1 MEMKNLYMPELARV
15 EDIKE
20 ETPNIRTLTI
30 SLEGQKPV
38 NSLPGQFVELT
49 VFGCGEFPVSV
60 SDVSGPAG
68 ERFQTTVQRIGKVTK
83 EIANLSAGS
92 AIGVR
97 GPFGNGFPLAEM
109 QGKDICIVTGGVGLA
124 AVRHL
129 INYIVENR
137 DQYGKLQLLHGAR
150 TPGDLIYKDFLFNKE
165 KAQEQGIEIL
175 LTVDQ
180 PDAGWEGHAGVVT
193 GLFKRITVDPA
204 RTVAV
209 VCGPGIMMKFASQAL
224 SDVGFSD
231 GRILL
236 SMERRMQCGMGMCGH
251 CMVGQKRVCLDGPIF
266 TYGSIKDSLE
276 KAF

>member
-1 MEMKNLYMPELARV
+1 MKNLYMPELALV

-30 SLEGQKPV
+30 SLEGRNPF
-38 NSLPGQFVELT
+38 NSLPGQFIELT
-49 VFGCGEFPVSV
+49 IFGCGEFPVSV
-60 SDVSGPAG
+60 SAVPGPDL
-68 ERFQTTVQRIGKVTK
+68 FQTTIQQIGKVTK
-83 EIANLSAGS
+83 EIASLSVGS
-92 AIGVR
+92 AIGIR
-97 GPFGNGFPLAEM
+97 GPFGNGFPLFEM

-137 DQYGKLQLLHGAR
+137 GQYGKVQLLHGAR
-150 TPGDLIYKDFLFNKE
+150 TPGDLIYKEFLFNKE

-180 PDAGWEGHAGVVT
+180 TDAGWEGNVGVVT
-193 GLFKRITVDPA
+193 ELFKRTTVDPA
-204 RTVAV
+204 NTVAV
-209 VCGPGIMMKFASQAL
+209 VCGPGIMMKFASQGLAEM
-224 SDVGFSD
+224 GFGD
-231 GRILL
+231 GQILL

-251 CMVGQKRVCLDGPIF
+251 CMVGQKRVCLDGPVF